1 MSIISAAY
9 NRRKKKLKN
18 KGAQD
23 QELSCTVPK
32 PVK

>member
-9 NRRKKKLKN
+9 NERNKKHKN